1 MVAVTEL
8 ITSSPI
14 LWGTLVIPFLSG
26 LASLA
31 IGRAASGKAHAA
43 VNASAWTISLLLIA
57 YAAIQLYTS
66 GAQVLVDGT
75 MAKIPGIGVFALFLD
90 GVSAALALSIALVS
104 AAIAAYSYR
113 YMEHRFHE
121 MGAEEQWGPYF
132 FLYQLFTLGMLGVVY
147 ANNTILFYLFLELT
161 LIPSFL
167 LIVLYGYGDRVRIG
181 LLYLVWTH
189 VGAALYLI
197 GALLV
202 GYTAGFN
209 YYIPGKGFITGIGD
223 PIPYALV
230 AFLLLV
236 IGLSV
241 KGALFG
247 FHMWLPYAHAEAP
260 TPISALLSPL
270 LIGLGLYGL
279 YRIVIAFFPKLWAI
293 FAPLFIAWAFT
304 TMIYGGLVAYTQTDV
319 KRFLAYSS
327 ISQMGYLMLGLA
339 VGNMAGMSG
348 SMYHYVT
355 HAFGKAIL
363 FGMAGLLIV
372 AIGTRDITKMGG
384 LASKLPYTAGLAL
397 LGFLHITG
405 VPPTMGLWSEY
416 LIARGLAEWSAA
428 RGAGVFAT
436 LFFLFMVA
444 VAVSTV
450 YSFVGFKR
458 IFLSKPRSKLEVRIE
473 PSSMLFALI
482 VLGLAGILLFI
493 FPTPVLDRLVTAT
506 TYIHVG
512 GMGG

>member
-1 MVAVTEL
+1 MEFVEIVT
-8 ITSSPI
+8 TSPI
-14 LWGTLVIPFLSG
+14 LWGSLIIPFLSG
-26 LASLA
+26 LASLVM
-31 IGRAASGKAHAA
+31 GRSVSGRAHAA
-43 VNASAWTISLLLIA
+43 INAAAWAFSLLLVS
-57 YAAIQLYTS
+57 YAALQLYLNNATT
-66 GAQVLVDGT
+66 LVDGV
-75 MAKIPGIGVFALFLD
+75 MATIPGLGVFALFVD
-90 GVSAALALSIALVS
+90 GVSVALAVAIALVS
-104 AAIAAYSYR
+104 AAIAGYSYK

-121 MGAEEQWGPYF
+121 MGGAESWGAYF

-189 VGAALYLI
+189 IGAALFLI
-197 GALLV
+197 GALV
-202 GYTAGFN
+202 TGYSAGFTF
-209 YYIPGKGFITGIGD
+209 YLPGKGFVAGAGD
-223 PIPYALV
+223 TIPYALA

-270 LIGLGLYGL
+270 LIGLGLYGV
-279 YRIVIAFFPKLWAI
+279 YRIVIPFFPRLWAI
-293 FAPLFIAWAFT
+293 FAPLFVAWAFT
-304 TMIYGGLVAYTQTDV
+304 TMIYGGLVAYTQSDV

-327 ISQMGYLMLGLA
+327 ISQMGYLLLGLA
-339 VGNMAGMSG
+339 TTSPAGISG

-372 AIGTRDITKMGG
+372 SIGTRDMAKMGG
-384 LASKLPYTAGLAL
+384 LAAKLPYTAGLAL

-416 LIARGLAEWSAA
+416 LIARGLAEWSAPMGPYA
-428 RGAGVFAT
+428 FTAAII
-436 LFFLFMVA
+436 LFMVG
-444 VAVSTV
+444 VAVSTI

-458 IFLSKPRSKLEVRIE
+458 IFLSKPRSALSVSPE

-482 VLGLAGILLFI
+482 VLGLAGVLLFI
-493 FPTPVLDRLVTAT
+493 FPTPVLDYLVQAAKFA
-506 TYIHVG
+506 HGVVFG
-512 GMGG
+512 G